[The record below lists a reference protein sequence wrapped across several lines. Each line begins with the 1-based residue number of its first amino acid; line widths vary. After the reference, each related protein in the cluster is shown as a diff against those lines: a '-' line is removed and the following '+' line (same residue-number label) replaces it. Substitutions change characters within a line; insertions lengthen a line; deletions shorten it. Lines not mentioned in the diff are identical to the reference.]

1 MWRILYPCPMYQL
14 LTTSY
19 GSHRQH
25 TKIIQVSVSHFRS
38 AFQIKR
44 CVYIIFIFSSVFVY
58 DNATNQITSDANDVV
73 MRHKRV
79 IKRNYTFFKEW
90 SIIWYMGFNE
100 TASKAGAKCDLN
112 NGIIIWQSV
121 VFFIVCWFGVFY
133 VCSNNLMLKLLF
145 LSYFLTIYC
154 WLIANCYLFIYLL
167 SFFGPYRDMKWTG
180 IDRWFHV

>member
-1 MWRILYPCPMYQL
+1 MGVMI
-14 LTTSY
+14 
-19 GSHRQH
+19 SHRQH

-58 DNATNQITSDANDVV
+58 DNESNHQWRKWRSDEAQAGNQTHHN
-73 MRHKRV
+73 
-79 IKRNYTFFKEW
+79 KRNYTFFKEW

-100 TASKAGAKCDLN
+100 TASKTGAKCDLN

-121 VFFIVCWFGVFY
+121 FFLLSVGLVFFY

-167 SFFGPYRDMKWTG
+167 SFIGPYRDMKWTAC
-180 IDRWFHV
+180 RSMVPCVTFAHKYQ